1 MPAEKNSA
9 GPVEG
14 LAVLPASLLPRLSNS
29 SPHNPL
35 MAIGALV
42 ASSTFPRKCPVTAS
56 NAAIVPPNLLPI
68 SKLWL
73 KNPKSCGAS
82 ATPQGACSHGP
93 ASRRSTSLPLAVKT
107 STNPPCSPQLSAA
120 PFLVEFCIA
129 YVTTTV
135 APTACTL

>member
-1 MPAEKNSA
+1 MPAAKNSA
-9 GPVEG
+9 GPAEG
-14 LAVLPASLLPRLSNS
+14 MAVVPASLLPRLSNS

-35 MAIGALV
+35 MAIGAPE
-42 ASSTFPRKCPVTAS
+42 ASSRLPKNFPVTGS

-93 ASRRSTSLPLAVKT
+93 SSTRSTGQRLAVKT
-107 STNPPCSPQLSAA
+107 STKPHCSPQLSAA
-120 PFLVEFCIA
+120 PLLVDFCIA
-129 YVTTTV
+129 YVTTTL
-135 APTACTL
+135 APTACTV